1 MSAVIKSAPRSVPG
15 QRLDQAAIC
24 LSAACLAHCLLVPVL
39 LVVAPWLSLGVLG
52 EEWFHLTMIVL
63 IIPLSLVAFRL
74 GLRQHGHRRV
84 FALGMAGLALIT
96 LAAVLEATH
105 WVSHT
110 WAAVV
115 TSAGGVLLIVAHW
128 RNLKPRVCSNL
139 SSRSMR

>member
-1 MSAVIKSAPRSVPG
+1 MPFW
-15 QRLDQAAIC
+15 RLKISD
-24 LSAACLAHCLLVPVL
+24 SRW
-39 LVVAPWLSLGVLG
+39 VVNL
-52 EEWFHLTMIVL
+52 HLCPSTIWM
-63 IIPLSLVAFRL
+63 
-74 GLRQHGHRRV
+74 RQHGHRRV